1 MTNTT
6 TIPPAIARLLALGP
20 LPSQMSARAAADVLG
35 GAHRLE
41 YVLHLVEV
49 GDLASWTHS
58 PTHGDQW
65 HWKGRCGNEKILPR
79 IATDT
84 DPDAVRVSGEGVLWH
99 WCVLLEEAIHG
110 RLPPKDAVEQRLAQ
124 VRNLQR
130 EHALGTLAA
139 PTEDAPQAVPAESSA
154 STRPDYS
161 MLATRAQ
168 LIQAFGAFTGMD
180 LTWFD
185 NLKDT
190 PALLDARKVTGRGGR
205 GHLAEPRFC
214 PFKVMQW
221 LVSGKRKKGRPLS
234 LEKAWELLERHFP
247 RVHSAHSA
255 AAPRAGD

>member
-1 MTNTT
+1 MTNT

-35 GAHRLE
+35 GSHRLE

-79 IATDT
+79 IAPDT
-84 DPDAVRVSGEGVLWH
+84 DPDDVVVTGEDVLWH

-110 RLPPKDAVEQRLAQ
+110 TLPPKDAVEQRLAQ

-139 PTEDAPQAVPAESSA
+139 PTEEPPQAVPAESSA
-154 STRPDYS
+154 STRPGKVWTAEK
-161 MLATRAQ
+161 LAEAKAYREKYGTRKTAAHYQ
-168 LIQAFGAFTGMD
+168 VSEARIR
-180 LTWFD
+180 
-185 NLKDT
+185 
-190 PALLDARKVTGRGGR
+190 ALLPSNK
-205 GHLAEPRFC
+205 PRPKDFSV
-214 PFKVMQW
+214 FTHRM
-221 LVSGKRKKGRPLS
+221 
-234 LEKAWELLERHFP
+234 ER
-247 RVHSAHSA
+247 R
-255 AAPRAGD
+255 

>member
-49 GDLASWTHS
+49 GDLTSWTHS
-58 PTHGDQW
+58 PMHGDQW
-65 HWKGRCGNEKILPR
+65 HWKDRYGGEKTLPR
-79 IATDT
+79 IAPDT
-84 DPDAVRVSGEGVLWH
+84 DPDAVRVSGEDVLWH
-99 WCVLLEEAIHG
+99 WCVLFEEAIHG

-154 STRPDYS
+154 STTPGKVWTAEK
-161 MLATRAQ
+161 LAEAKAYREKYGTRKTAAHYQ
-168 LIQAFGAFTGMD
+168 VSEARIR
-180 LTWFD
+180 
-185 NLKDT
+185 
-190 PALLDARKVTGRGGR
+190 ALLPSNK
-205 GHLAEPRFC
+205 PR
-214 PFKVMQW
+214 P
-221 LVSGKRKKGRPLS
+221 KGFGVFIHRM
-234 LEKAWELLERHFP
+234 E
-247 RVHSAHSA
+247 
-255 AAPRAGD
+255 